1 MEKDQI
7 ILFNDRG
14 LISINGD
21 DAKDFLQN
29 IITNDINKVN
39 QENSIYSGIFTPQG
53 KFLFEFFII
62 KSKLG
67 FYIECDIE
75 ILSELIVYLQ
85 KYKLN
90 SNLSI
95 NDITPKFVVGVIS
108 NKKFDIIKKD
118 LNKNCQTIFL
128 ENIIYYQ
135 DVRSQKLG
143 ARLIISL
150 RDVFFFLKKQGLKE
164 VEQTLYFKLAHE
176 EGVPIKGI
184 KKLQNKV
191 FGLEANFEEYNGVD
205 FKKGCFIGQENTARM
220 KLRGKV
226 LKKIMAIKSDI
237 PLTIGTELILEEK
250 KIGEV
255 ILDEP
260 FPFGLIKIKDID
272 LSQIKNYEFYANK
285 SKIKIIC

>member
-7 ILFNDRG
+7 ILFKDRG

-128 ENIIYYQ
+128 ENIVYYQ

-260 FPFGLIKIKDID
+260 FPFVLIKIKDID
-272 LSQIKNYEFYANK
+272 LSQIKNYDFYANK